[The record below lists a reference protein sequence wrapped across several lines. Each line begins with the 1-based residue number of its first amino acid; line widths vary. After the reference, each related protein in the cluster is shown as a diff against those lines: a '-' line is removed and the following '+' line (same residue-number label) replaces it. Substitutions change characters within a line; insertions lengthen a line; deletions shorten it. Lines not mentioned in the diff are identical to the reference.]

1 MSRDTETLD
10 LPGERA
16 RKSLQP
22 LDAGLVLLAAEG
34 TSPPPVVRLSV
45 GPLFIGRE
53 PPAGGLRI
61 SQGAVSKLHAQLLPT
76 HDGVRLRDLQSRNG
90 VVVSGRRVADVVL
103 EHRDILH
110 LGNVL
115 YLFLAEGLHL
125 FEHPPAHPAGFT
137 GTVAGPTLRAAM
149 ADLAVVAP
157 TDLAVLLLG
166 ETGTG
171 KEVFARA
178 VHAASGRRGR
188 FVALNCAALP
198 AALLEAELFGV
209 RRGAFTGADR
219 DREGL
224 FRAADRGTLFLDEIG
239 EMPVEAQAKVLR
251 CLATKE
257 VLALGATEPVKSDAR
272 IVCATHRDLS
282 QLCRDGRFRADL
294 LGRIRQHTTELPP
307 LRERKEDVLPLFELF
322 LAREG
327 RRTLE
332 PDFRATVLLLRYDW
346 PFNVRELEAV
356 ARRAAALVR
365 DEVIREADLPPEIRA
380 CAVGYGSSEAPA
392 QARAA
397 AGSTAAAATS
407 SARGSTPTAEE
418 LREML
423 VRHKGNVAA
432 LARHYEK
439 DRAQLHRWFRRYQL
453 VPEDFRDA

>member
-1 MSRDTETLD
+1 MSGDTETLD
-10 LPGERA
+10 LPGDRA
-16 RKSLQP
+16 RRSLTP

-34 TSPPPVVRLSV
+34 AEPPPIVRLSG
-45 GPLFIGRE
+45 GPLFIGRD

-61 SQGAVSKLHAQLLPT
+61 AQGAVSKLHAQLLPT
-76 HDGVRLRDLQSRNG
+76 HDGVRVRDLDSRNG
-90 VVVSGRRVADVVL
+90 VVVSGRRVADVTL
-103 EHRDILH
+103 EHRDVVHI
-110 LGNVL
+110 GNVL
-115 YLFLAEGLHL
+115 YLFVAEGLHL
-125 FEHPPAHPAGFT
+125 FERPPPHPAGFEA
-137 GTVAGPTLRAAM
+137 TVAGPTLRATM

-166 ETGTG
+166 ETGSG

-219 DREGL
+219 DRDGL

-239 EMPVEAQAKVLR
+239 EMPLEAQAKVLR

-257 VLALGATEPVKSDAR
+257 VLALGATEPVRSDAR
-272 IVCATHRDLS
+272 IVCATHRDLA
-282 QLCRDGRFRADL
+282 QLCRDGRFRPDL
-294 LGRIRQHTTELPP
+294 LGRIRQHTTELPA
-307 LRERKEDVLPLFELF
+307 LRDRKEDVLPLLRAF
-322 LAREG
+322 LSREG
-327 RRTLE
+327 RADLC
-332 PDFRATVLLLRYDW
+332 PDFRATVLLVSYDW

-356 ARRAAALVR
+356 ARRAAALVKGSTL
-365 DEVIREADLPPEIRA
+365 RESDLPPEIRA
-380 CAVGYGSSEAPA
+380 AAAGYGSKEAPA
-392 QARAA
+392 PVAA
-397 AGSTAAAATS
+397 SVTTAVAGGDAPG
-407 SARGSTPTAEE
+407 RGVTPTADE

-423 VRHKGNVAA
+423 VRHRGNVAA
-432 LARHYEK
+432 LARHYAK